1 MGSIM
6 GSVSLHVQANSQ
18 ANLHTGS
25 RGERLSALMD
35 GEWQGED
42 SDAFIAALDR
52 EDRAVWSNYH
62 LIGDA
67 LRSDDLALSAHA
79 SRAFASGFAARFENE
94 AHIVAP
100 SASRAAAQRKPF
112 GLRLVPAFA
121 VAAAAA
127 TLTWIVVPQMQGVN
141 TGLQNASQ
149 VASLSSGDRSDDRV
163 QRVAMASMPAATAQP
178 AVQDANIIRDASLD
192 QYLEAHQQFAQ
203 QPSMG
208 GVMPLIRAAVTTP
221 GR

>member
-6 GSVSLHVQANSQ
+6 GSVSMRSE
-18 ANLHTGS
+18 ANLQASS
-25 RGERLSALMD
+25 RGERLSALID
-35 GEWQGED
+35 GEWHGEEPE
-42 SDAFIAALDR
+42 AFIAALGQ
-52 EDRAVWSNYH
+52 EDRATWSEYH

-67 LRSDDLALSAHA
+67 LRSDDLALSAGA
-79 SRAFASGFAARFENE
+79 SRAFMSGFAVRFESE

-100 SASRAAAQRKPF
+100 SSASHGRGLF
-112 GLRLVPAFA
+112 GRRLVPAFA

-127 TLTWIVVPQMQGVN
+127 TLTWIVVPQLQGVS
-141 TGLQNASQ
+141 TGVQGVSQ
-149 VASLSSGDRSDDRV
+149 VASVSSGDSLR
-163 QRVAMASMPAATAQP
+163 RVAMASMPVATAQP

-203 QPSMG
+203 QPVMG
-208 GVMPLIRAAVTTP
+208 GAMPLIRAAVVTTQ

>member
-6 GSVSLHVQANSQ
+6 GSVSMHAQANSQ
-18 ANLHTGS
+18 ANLQSSS
-25 RGERLSALMD
+25 RGERLSALID
-35 GEWQGED
+35 SEWHGEA

-52 EDRAVWSNYH
+52 EDRAAWSNYH

-67 LRSDDLALSAHA
+67 MRSDDLALSASASHA
-79 SRAFASGFAARFENE
+79 FMSGFAARFETE

-100 SASRAAAQRKPF
+100 SASRASAAAQRKPF

-127 TLTWIVVPQMQGVN
+127 TLTWIVVPQLQGVN

-149 VASLSSGDRSDDRV
+149 VASVSSGDRV

-178 AVQDANIIRDASLD
+178 VVQDANIIRDASLD

-203 QPSMG
+203 QPAMG
-208 GVMPLIRAAVTTP
+208 GAMPLIRAAVTTP

>member
-6 GSVSLHVQANSQ
+6 GSVSLHAQANSQ
-18 ANLHTGS
+18 ANLQTGS
-25 RGERLSALMD
+25 HGERLSALID

-42 SDAFIAALDR
+42 SGAFIAALDH
-52 EDRAVWSNYH
+52 EDRAAWSNYH

-67 LRSDDLALSAHA
+67 LRSDDLALSASA
-79 SRAFASGFAARFENE
+79 SRTFMSGFAARFDSE

-100 SASRAAAQRKPF
+100 PASRAGGAAAQRTLF
-112 GLRLVPAFA
+112 GLRLAPAFA

-127 TLTWIVVPQMQGVN
+127 TLTWIVVPQLQGVN
-141 TGLQNASQ
+141 TGLQNAAQ
-149 VASLSSGDRSDDRV
+149 VASVSSGDRV

-208 GVMPLIRAAVTTP
+208 AAMPLIRAAVTTP

>member
-6 GSVSLHVQANSQ
+6 GSVSIEHRANSQ
-18 ANLHTGS
+18 ANLQTGS
-25 RGERLSALMD
+25 RGERLSALID
-35 GEWQGED
+35 GEWQGAE
-42 SDAFIAALDR
+42 SEAFVAALDR

-67 LRSDDLALSAHA
+67 LRSDDLALSASV
-79 SRAFASGFAARFENE
+79 SRAFMSGFAGRFESE
-94 AHIVAP
+94 AHIVA
-100 SASRAAAQRKPF
+100 AARARGFAALRKPL
-112 GLRLVPAFA
+112 GLRLAPAFA

-127 TLTWIVVPQMQGVN
+127 TLTWIVVPQLQGVN

-149 VASLSSGDRSDDRV
+149 VASVSSGDRL
-163 QRVAMASMPAATAQP
+163 QRVAMASMPVATAQP

-203 QPSMG
+203 QPAMG
-208 GVMPLIRAAVTTP
+208 GTMPLIRAAVTTQ